1 MINTITHNI
10 VFESIE
16 RSQTQT
22 MVVTLNFY
30 VICIDTK

>member
-1 MINTITHNI
+1 MINTIAQNI

-22 MVVTLNFY
+22 MVVTLIFKVY
-30 VICIDTK
+30 V